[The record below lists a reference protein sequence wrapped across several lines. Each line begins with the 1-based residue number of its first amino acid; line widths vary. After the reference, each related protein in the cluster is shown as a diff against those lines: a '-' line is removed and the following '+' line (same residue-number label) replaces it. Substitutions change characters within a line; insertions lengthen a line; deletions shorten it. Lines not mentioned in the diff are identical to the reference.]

1 MDSIAYPEKKVYIY
15 LKNRYLSYR
24 YIDKEKKEKTTLYQQ
39 TTIRPFTCVRKN
51 CMGCYID
58 IYYSLNSVS

>member
-1 MDSIAYPEKKVYIY
+1 MDIIAYPEEKVYIY

-39 TTIRPFTCVRKN
+39 TTHTVFHMCA
-51 CMGCYID
+51 
-58 IYYSLNSVS
+58 